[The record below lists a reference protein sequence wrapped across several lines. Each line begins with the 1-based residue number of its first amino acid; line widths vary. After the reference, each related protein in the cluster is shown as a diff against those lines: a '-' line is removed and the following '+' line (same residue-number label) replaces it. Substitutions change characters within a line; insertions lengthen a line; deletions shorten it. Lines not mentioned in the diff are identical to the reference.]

1 MKSSSQLLHDVVH
14 QPQRMQLAQ
23 PRPGQPR
30 KGRPAALAASPRPAK
45 PRAGAEGRG
54 SKPACAGLDGPEE
67 LPPLAAARR
76 REATQG
82 GAALLAAML
91 TVTLVATFA
100 AAAMWQQWRAIEIE
114 TAERARMQSAWIL
127 IGALDWSRL
136 ILREDSLARNGDGTD
151 NLSEPWAVPLQ
162 EARLSTFL
170 AANRN
175 VAQVEDASTD
185 TADAFLSGQITDQ
198 QGLLNLRNLASDHQ
212 LDETALRQF
221 ARLFDYLGLPRQ
233 QLDQLAQAVLQA
245 TMREGGTDS
254 TPLLP
259 QSVAQLGWW
268 GLPQQ
273 SVTALAP
280 YVTLLPV
287 RTLVNLNTA
296 SAVVLWASA
305 DGLDMAD
312 AQRLVQR
319 RETQYFRNP
328 ADAAALLRDGSNA
341 ISASTHAVASSYFEV
356 RGRLRLDS
364 AVVEERSLVFKQRG
378 DVRTLWRERG
388 SRPATD
394 AMAQGPKMPRP
405 TSIP

>member
-1 MKSSSQLLHDVVH
+1 MRARNVERWASRVLRGRARNAQRTTHNAQRASQ
-14 QPQRMQLAQ
+14 A
-23 PRPGQPR
+23 
-30 KGRPAALAASPRPAK
+30 
-45 PRAGAEGRG
+45 
-54 SKPACAGLDGPEE
+54 
-67 LPPLAAARR
+67 
-76 REATQG
+76 
-82 GAALLAAML
+82 GAALLTAML

-100 AAAMWQQWRAIEIE
+100 AAAMWQQWRAIEVE
-114 TAERARMQSAWIL
+114 TAERGRIQSAWIL
-127 IGALDWSRL
+127 VGALDWSRL
-136 ILREDSLARNGDGTD
+136 ILREDSLAQGGDGTD

-198 QGLLNLRNLASDHQ
+198 QGLLNLRNLAGDKQ
-212 LDETALRQF
+212 VDATAQRQF

-233 QLDQLAQAVLQA
+233 QLDQLAQAVLLA
-245 TMREGGTDS
+245 TTREGEPNN

-268 GLPQQ
+268 GLPQP
-273 SVTALAP
+273 SIAALAP
-280 YVTLLPV
+280 HVTLLPV

-388 SRPATD
+388 GLSALDDT
-394 AMAQGPKMPRP
+394 ALGPKMPRP